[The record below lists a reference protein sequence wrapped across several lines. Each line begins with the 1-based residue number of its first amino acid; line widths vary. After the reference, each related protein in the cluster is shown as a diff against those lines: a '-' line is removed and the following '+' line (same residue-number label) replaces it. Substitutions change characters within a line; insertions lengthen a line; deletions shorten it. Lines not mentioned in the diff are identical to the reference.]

1 MVSRYMGLMF
11 FIIPCHPE
19 KMGKKHPVKNLE
31 NDQMDINRLITP
43 KTVVSSIFWPW
54 HMWEYT
60 THVRYEP
67 RDVMEIRGMWTVTLM

>member
-1 MVSRYMGLMF
+1 MPSG
-11 FIIPCHPE
+11 

-31 NDQMDINRLITP
+31 NDQMDINRLMTA

-54 HMWEYT
+54 HMWDT

-67 RDVMEIRGMWTVTLM
+67 LGQGCHGNSQGQGCGR